1 MQYKV
6 PQNIDLE
13 DKIVGPFTMRQFL
26 YLLVGGFILYGWWNY
41 SNQYVSPPPMII
53 FLIIGL
59 PVGLLAICLALVKIN
74 DRPFEYFLLNLV
86 KFIFSPKQ
94 RRWTTGFKIEATITM
109 DPIEAKKKEQE
120 VRTESDLDS
129 LALTLEQHKAKLTSK
144 NPVAARTGTAK
155 PSNINLSVKDV
166 DSASKKQQTAQAKP
180 PQKGGILGFFK

>member
-1 MQYKV
+1 
-6 PQNIDLE
+6 
-13 DKIVGPFTMRQFL
+13 
-26 YLLVGGFILYGWWNY
+26 
-41 SNQYVSPPPMII
+41 MII

-59 PVGLLAICLALVKIN
+59 PVGLLAICLALVKVN

-94 RRWTTGFKIEATITM
+94 RRWTTGFKPEATITM

-129 LALTLEQHKAKLTSK
+129 LAQTLEQHKAELTSK
-144 NPVAARTGTAK
+144 NPAPARTGGTK

-166 DSASKKQQTAQAKP
+166 NSASKKQQTAQAKP
-180 PQKGGILGFFK
+180 PQKGGVLGFFK